1 MASNNSNNNNNSS
14 TPNIKLEDID
24 FEFLPLIYDI
34 IRSIEKELNEG
45 SSVGQKAIHREQ
57 TEIPAKMQLLNDKF
71 KKCRE
76 QLMKIEGID
85 ITKEQQLKQLEN
97 LSKQLDM
104 KRQLLT
110 QYKNFSPIESSSQMH
125 T

>member
-1 MASNNSNNNNNSS
+1 MLIVE
-14 TPNIKLEDID
+14 IKFYSYI
-24 FEFLPLIYDI
+24 FLLLLLLLFVL
-34 IRSIEKELNEG
+34 SIEKELNEG
-45 SSVGQKAIHREQ
+45 NSVGQKAVHREQ

-85 ITKEQQLKQLEN
+85 ITKEQQLKQLET
-97 LSKQLDM
+97 LSKQLEM
-104 KRQLLT
+104 KRQLLS
-110 QYKNFSPIESSSQMH
+110 QYKHFSPMETSNQMH